1 MSNAWRCS
9 RSQFFILS
17 SVALFASGAY
27 SLRGADRLQQIKER
41 GELLWG
47 ADAEGGAPYVYP
59 DPQKPEQ
66 LIGFEYELAESL
78 ARRLGVKARIIQNQW
93 DQLIP
98 ALERGNFDIILNG
111 LELTADNQQRIAMS
125 RPYFVYAQQIVT
137 RKETQGLARLDELK
151 GKVVGVLSS
160 SVAEHLLEQ
169 AGGTQL
175 KVYPGNVESLRDL
188 KAKRIDAVLMDL
200 PIALH
205 YAKPDPALKFSGEP
219 FAAGYYAIGVRKEDA
234 TLLAALNQALVE
246 SVECRTLECIYRK
259 YGVWDERQAALQGYI
274 PEVVSTNPAHS
285 TLRQL
290 PKYLPALLSGAI
302 ITVELSVLAMAVA
315 MSVGLVVVLLR
326 LYGPAPLNWLAKA
339 YVEVMRGTPLLIQL
353 FLIYYGLPQIGIRLN
368 AFVAAILGLGL
379 NYAASEAE
387 NYRAGIQAVPRGQT
401 EAALALGMS
410 RWQTCSMWCCPR
422 PFV

>member
-1 MSNAWRCS
+1 M
-9 RSQFFILS
+9 
-17 SVALFASGAY
+17 
-27 SLRGADRLQQIKER
+27 
-41 GELLWG
+41 
-47 ADAEGGAPYVYP
+47 
-59 DPQKPEQ
+59 
-66 LIGFEYELAESL
+66 
-78 ARRLGVKARIIQNQW
+78 
-93 DQLIP
+93 
-98 ALERGNFDIILNG
+98 
-111 LELTADNQQRIAMS
+111 
-125 RPYFVYAQQIVT
+125 
-137 RKETQGLARLDELK
+137 
-151 GKVVGVLSS
+151 
-160 SVAEHLLEQ
+160 
-169 AGGTQL
+169 
-175 KVYPGNVESLRDL
+175 
-188 KAKRIDAVLMDL
+188 
-200 PIALH
+200 
-205 YAKPDPALKFSGEP
+205 
-219 FAAGYYAIGVRKEDA
+219 
-234 TLLAALNQALVE
+234 AALNQALVE

-387 NYRAGIQAVPRGQT
+387 NYRAGIQAIPRGQT
-401 EAALALGMS
+401 EAANRRTTRSSDAA
-410 RWQTCSMWCCPR
+410 P
-422 PFV
+422 